1 MEVIQKMKRTV
12 KTRSA
17 PTAAGPYSQ
26 AVIYG
31 DIIFVSGQLP
41 IDPKTGTILEGGIE
55 VQAVRCLENI
65 KAILY
70 AAGSSPEN
78 LLKITVFL
86 SDMKNFDSFN
96 DVYKCMFLKSPPAG
110 SCVEVSSLPMG
121 AMIEIDAV
129 AAYIH

>member
-1 MEVIQKMKRTV
+1 MKRTV
-12 KTRSA
+12 ITRSA

-31 DIIFVSGQLP
+31 DTIYVSGQLP

-70 AAGSSPEN
+70 AAGSSLEN

-86 SDMKNFDSFN
+86 SDIKNFDAFN
-96 DVYKCMFLKSPPAG
+96 DVYKCMFLKSPIAG
-110 SCVEVSSLPMG
+110 SCIEVANLPMG
-121 AMIEIDAV
+121 ALIEIEAI
-129 AAYIH
+129 AINPHF